1 MRELDN
7 YYGFEIIT
15 GPMSCGKTEELLRR
29 IRRFQIAQKNIK
41 IISPDIDTREGENRV
56 ASRNGLSLDAIK
68 VKTSREV
75 LDVVE
80 EKDEII
86 AIDEIQFFDEEI
98 VDVVNELVSQHK
110 KVIACGLDL
119 DFKAEPFGPMPQ
131 LLAIANRVDKLMA
144 ICMKCG
150 SEYGVRTQRLING
163 APAGKNSPQIMIGG
177 DETYEARCLDCYE
190 PPAKVSRPKLSVVQ

>member
-86 AIDEIQFFDEEI
+86 AIDEIQFF
-98 VDVVNELVSQHK
+98 ELLGMS
-110 KVIACGLDL
+110 
-119 DFKAEPFGPMPQ
+119 
-131 LLAIANRVDKLMA
+131 
-144 ICMKCG
+144 
-150 SEYGVRTQRLING
+150 SYYT
-163 APAGKNSPQIMIGG
+163 
-177 DETYEARCLDCYE
+177 
-190 PPAKVSRPKLSVVQ
+190 